1 MKIWYQSGLSFERF
15 AAYQKHLA
23 EHVRAAAEPGVEVE
37 VHGTSR
43 GGRGV
48 EYRFTEYLF
57 AREMIE
63 NGFKAEAAGCDAYT
77 IGTTNE
83 AGLVQCREVLRIPV
97 IGITEASLLV
107 AAMMGRNFALI
118 TPNRKQ
124 VPTFEE
130 IVRRCGLAERLVGIE
145 YMDFSIPD
153 LGRVFEDK
161 TLQQKQLREFT
172 EGARKTVEAG
182 AEVIIPMGG
191 MASLFL
197 ARSGLR
203 EVEGAPVLDTIT
215 IAVKMT
221 EMMVRLAA
229 TTGTFVSR
237 RLSFASPPD
246 ALLDEICR
254 DYGIERPM
262 KS

>member
-15 AAYQKHLA
+15 GAYQEHLT
-23 EHVRAAAEPGVEVE
+23 EHVRKAADPGVEIE

-63 NGFKAEAAGCDAYT
+63 NGLRAEAAGCDAYT

-83 AGLVQCREVLRIPV
+83 AGLLQCREVLKIPV
-97 IGITEASLLV
+97 IGITEASLLL
-107 AAMMGRNFALI
+107 ASMMGRNFALI

-130 IVRRCGLAERLVGIE
+130 IVRRCGLWDKLVGVE
-145 YMDFSIPD
+145 YMDFTIPD

-161 TLQQKQLREFT
+161 VLQQKQLREFQA
-172 EGARKTVEAG
+172 GARKTVEAG

-197 ARSGLR
+197 ARSGLK
-203 EVEGAPVLDTIT
+203 EVDGAPVLDTIT

-221 EMMVRLAA
+221 EMLVRLVAI
-229 TTGTFVSR
+229 TGTFVSR
-237 RLSFASPPD
+237 RLSFAAPPD

-254 DYGIERPM
+254 DYGIERP
-262 KS
+262 KRT